1 MLVLTILGN
10 NSAIPAFGRHPTAQ
24 VLQTDNDS
32 FLIDCGEGTQ
42 TQLTKYKIRR
52 SKITAIFIS
61 HLHGDHYFGL
71 IGLITSMSLLGRTQP
86 LNIYGPTALEQIINL
101 QLSVANTT
109 LSFPLYFYSLTEEK
123 VIFDNNKITIEC
135 FRVQHRIECWGFLF
149 NEKKKPRKVD
159 ADRAKSHEIPEA
171 YFGKLQ
177 QGEDYVTKRGTII
190 PNAEVTVA
198 ATKAKR
204 YAYCAD
210 TIFDKDLVPKIKEVD
225 VLYHEATYLKD
236 LEERAASRY
245 HSTTH
250 QAATIAKLG
259 DVKKLIIGH
268 FSSKYETVD
277 DFLKEAKEVFENTEM
292 GLEGICYRI

>member
-159 ADRAKSHEIPEA
+159 ADRARSYEIPEA

-177 QGEDYVTKRGTII
+177 QGEDYVTKMGTII
-190 PNAEVTVA
+190 PNVEVTVA

-277 DFLKEAKEVFENTEM
+277 DFLKEAKEVFENTEL

>member
-1 MLVLTILGN
+1 
-10 NSAIPAFGRHPTAQ
+10 
-24 VLQTDNDS
+24 
-32 FLIDCGEGTQ
+32 
-42 TQLTKYKIRR
+42 
-52 SKITAIFIS
+52 
-61 HLHGDHYFGL
+61 
-71 IGLITSMSLLGRTQP
+71 
-86 LNIYGPTALEQIINL
+86 
-101 QLSVANTT
+101 
-109 LSFPLYFYSLTEEK
+109 

-159 ADRAKSHEIPEA
+159 ADRARSYEIPEA

-190 PNAEVTVA
+190 PNVEVTVA

-277 DFLKEAKEVFENTEM
+277 DFLKEAKEVFENTEL